1 MIRRLFAALASLVA
15 LAAMLVGLPVA
26 LWVLGRQWLP
36 DHIPSIEE
44 ISTVLG
50 RPDDGS
56 LFAGALVLIGFGVW
70 VCLLVSF
77 LVEVPSQLG
86 WLRRTVRMPRG
97 LGWSQQVAGGLL
109 AVVLS
114 VGISQVAAAST
125 APAAA
130 QMQMTSSASSFTA
143 GPPYTQPLA
152 APSSLH
158 PAPAAA
164 AAAPASA
171 AVTYTVVHGDTLWEI
186 AETTLGDGIRYT
198 EILDLNRGVV
208 QADGG
213 SLTDAG
219 DINQGWVLMLPA
231 DATAVPLSG
240 SAQVV
245 VESGDTL
252 SGIAADE
259 DLPSWQPIFEVNAGE
274 VQPGGGVFTDPD
286 LIFPG
291 QVLDLPATAAEPA
304 PPAEPIPAPPPPNT
318 DPVPPAPPPVEEPV
332 PDPQPVPVEQPEL
345 GQDQSRA
352 NDGESQDAGAA
363 ADSSSPDLVTVL
375 AGSGALLAAGVGTAF
390 LVYRRRRYSRRGPGR
405 TLAATPS
412 ALVPVETAVLAAAR
426 SGEAAFT
433 ALDLAL
439 RSLAVAVGQDLVA
452 QLPDVVAARIDGNRL
467 DLRLH
472 TLSVLNPPAPW
483 TVDETGW
490 WWSLDLGSQSS
501 VDPVL
506 ARGRLAPYPALVSV
520 GHDAD
525 GRWLLDLERI
535 GTLRLGGPA
544 RRCEDFSRHLV
555 AELAVNSWSD
565 LNYVTMAG
573 FGAELVDLH
582 PARLSVVED
591 LAGAAAGLQDRLE
604 DNAEVSARHGVSVLN
619 GRLRVIAGDSWMPE
633 ILVVAP
639 NVAVGGDA
647 VNALSTAVDGQRNAV
662 ALVLGG
668 QGATAGDGWQVSL
681 TDDGRLLIPE
691 LDLTLQ
697 APQLTAE
704 QGADIAAL
712 VAFERDASD
721 APMPAAAG
729 RAAWQTY
736 SDQAGALVPEVTL
749 PREAEPAEPTRGPW
763 TPAVPGSVLPQPTD
777 TYVQASAATVEDV
790 EALAPATSTE
800 LRDRVEDDLEQ
811 LDQDLADWW
820 NPDCQRP
827 RLSLLG
833 PVSVRAH
840 GDTKAVAA
848 SGHRRVY
855 EEVIAYL
862 ATRPN
867 GAVTDQIAVALRPN
881 ADDPTNARANVYRTC
896 NGARKWLGKDPDTG
910 EDYLRSARSGPYTI
924 SDRLLVDADLFCQ
937 LHTRAGVRGGD
948 GVADLRAALDLV
960 TGPPF
965 DQRSAGYEW
974 LEGLDHHYTAMIC
987 DVAHLVVTA
996 ALPDEDTDIA
1006 RTAVLAALRGAPQDV
1021 KILVDAAWVAF
1032 QDGSEAEAEAYV
1044 GRIVEACG
1052 VEVEE
1057 DLDPPVFEA
1066 IGRARGL
1073 LDRAG

>member
-1 MIRRLFAALASLVA
+1 MMIRRLFAALASLTA
-15 LAAMLVGLPVA
+15 LAAMLVGLPVV

-36 DHIPSIEE
+36 DHLPTIDE
-44 ISTVLG
+44 ITTVLG

-70 VCLLVSF
+70 ACLAVSF
-77 LVEVPSQLG
+77 MIELPSQLG
-86 WLRRTVRMPRG
+86 MLRRTVRMPRG

-114 VGISQVAAAST
+114 LGVSQVAGASIA

-130 QMQMTSSASSFTA
+130 QMTSSASAVSGAVFTE
-143 GPPYTQPLA
+143 PIA
-152 APSSLH
+152 APAQPTQAPPPA
-158 PAPAAA
+158 PAPAASA
-164 AAAPASA
+164 AA
-171 AVTYTVVHGDTLWEI
+171 TYTVIHGDTLWEI
-186 AETTLGDGIRYT
+186 AETTLGDGIRYI
-198 EILDLNRGVV
+198 EILALNRGVV

-213 SLTDAG
+213 ALTDAG
-219 DINQGWVLMLPA
+219 EINEGWVLVLPP
-231 DATAVPLSG
+231 DATAVPAA
-240 SAQVV
+240 AQVV
-245 VESGDTL
+245 VERGDTL
-252 SGIAADE
+252 SGIATE
-259 DLPSWQPIFEVNAGE
+259 EGLPSWQPIFDLNAGE
-274 VQPGGGVFTDPD
+274 VQPGGGVFIDPD

-291 QVLDLPATAAEPA
+291 QVLDLPDTVAAPA
-304 PPAEPIPAPPPPNT
+304 PAPAEPLPPVSAEPS
-318 DPVPPAPPPVEEPV
+318 PPAPPPVEEPV
-332 PDPQPVPVEQPEL
+332 PDPVPGTPAEQPEL
-345 GQDQSRA
+345 GQDQSWA
-352 NDGESQDAGAA
+352 GQSDDTQDAAA
-363 ADSSSPDLVTVL
+363 ATDPSSDLVTVL
-375 AGSGALLAAGVGTAF
+375 AGSGALLAAGIGTAF
-390 LVYRRRRYSRRGPGR
+390 LLYRRRRYSRRGPGR
-405 TLAATPS
+405 TLVATPA
-412 ALVPVETAVLAAAR
+412 ALVPVETAVLGAAR
-426 SGEAAFT
+426 SGAADFT

-439 RSLAVAVGQDLVA
+439 RSLAVAVAKDSAA

-472 TLSVLNPPAPW
+472 TPSELSPPAPW

-490 WWSLDLGSQSS
+490 WWSLDLGSQSP

-525 GRWLLDLERI
+525 GRWLLDLERV
-535 GTLRLGGPA
+535 GTLGLDGPA

-573 FGAELVDLH
+573 FGAELVGLH

-591 LAGAAAGLQDRLE
+591 LSAAAAGLQDRLE
-604 DNAEVSARHGVSVLN
+604 DNAEVSARHGVSVLS

-639 NVAVGGDA
+639 NMAIGADA
-647 VNALSTAVDGQRNAV
+647 VNALSTAVAGQRNAV

-668 QGATAGDGWQVSL
+668 PGAPAGEGWQVSL
-681 TDDGRLLIPE
+681 TEDGRLLIPE
-691 LDLTLQ
+691 LDLSLH

-736 SDQAGALVPEVTL
+736 SDQAGALVPQVTL
-749 PREAEPAEPTRGPW
+749 PREAEPADPRRGPW
-763 TPAVPGSVLPQPTD
+763 TPSVPGSVLPQPTD

-800 LRDRVEDDLEQ
+800 LRDRVEDDLDQ

-820 NPDCQRP
+820 SPDCQRP

-881 ADDPTNARANVYRTC
+881 ADDPTNARANVYRAC

-937 LHTRAGVRGGD
+937 LHTRAGVRGRD
-948 GVADLRAALDLV
+948 GVADLQAALELV

-965 DQRSAGYEW
+965 DQRSVGYEW

-996 ALPDEDTDIA
+996 ALPDEDTDTA
-1006 RTAVLAALRGAPQDV
+1006 RTAVASALRGAPQDV

-1032 QDGSEAEAEAYV
+1032 QDGSEAEAEAFV

-1073 LDRAG
+1073 LDRAS